1 LRQQQTIN
9 NLNLLRRNLILMFV
23 GSLLLVSSII
33 IFSDEAKRL
42 VIGDIFVA
50 SSATLQM
57 ILSLTVVYR
66 QKLDGLIGKAYVFL
80 AIGLVLWCIAE
91 ILWTYSEIV
100 LEIKDRFPSIS
111 DIFWLAGYGPLIYYT
126 SKMYQL
132 FNNRVPKS
140 SVILVCIA
148 STIYLGF
155 IIYFL
160 VQHSEFSTQK
170 EIPIF
175 LISIS
180 YLIFDLILIVPT
192 TLIILDPLKGDLT
205 SIPWI
210 FLSMLILAI
219 ADSMFGYTS
228 VTGMTE
234 ANWIWTP
241 VYTAAY
247 LLMTIG
253 LFWHNRFFVFDEKR
267 GLKNWQKKNR

>member
-1 LRQQQTIN
+1 MKQQQAIN
-9 NLNLLRRNLILMFV
+9 NLNLLRRNLILIFV
-23 GSLLLVSSII
+23 GSVLLVSSII
-33 IFSDEAKRL
+33 LFLDEEKRL

-50 SSATLQM
+50 GSAILQM
-57 ILSLTVVYR
+57 ILSLIVVYR
-66 QKLDGLIGKAYVFL
+66 QKLDGLIGKAYSFL

-91 ILWTYSEIV
+91 ILWTYSEIA
-100 LEIKDRFPSIS
+100 LGIKDRFPSIS
-111 DIFWLAGYGPLIYYT
+111 DIFWLAGYGPLMYYII
-126 SKMYQL
+126 KMYKL
-132 FNNRVPKS
+132 FNNHLHKS
-140 SVILVCIA
+140 NVILVCIA

-160 VQHSEFSTQK
+160 VQHSEFSTQ
-170 EIPIF
+170 EDILIF

-180 YLIFDLILIVPT
+180 YLIFDLIFIVPT

-219 ADSMFGYTS
+219 ADAMFGYTS

-234 ANWIWTP
+234 ENWIWTP

-247 LLMTIG
+247 LLMAIG
-253 LFWHNRFFVFDEKR
+253 LFWHNRFFVFDEKKV
-267 GLKNWQKKNR
+267 L